1 MKKILITL
9 LSITLSYSSFASLGP
24 YEEAFEGG
32 ERILLDDELSE
43 ELKTIQ
49 GPVFLYSEKTDD
61 LFKFDQKTGTV
72 FTASPEEYETA
83 ALPPIL
89 LGIIIV
95 GVVAAGVYINVVDG
109 DNLLCFDKDLGS
121 YYWCLHY

>member
-49 GPVFLYSEKTDD
+49 GPVFLYSEQTDEF
-61 LFKFDQKTGTV
+61 FKFDKNKGTA
-72 FTASPEEYETA
+72 FQSSEEEYKTA
-83 ALPPIL
+83 VLAVLPAWAVALVIGQVGL
-89 LGIIIV
+89 LSG
-95 GVVAAGVYINVVDG
+95 AAYHAEKIKGHISSN
-109 DNLLCFDKDLGS
+109 DKKN
-121 YYWCLHY
+121 

>member
-32 ERILLDDELSE
+32 ERIQLDDELSE

-83 ALPPIL
+83 MAPIL
-89 LGIIIV
+89 IGIILV
-95 GVVAAGVYINVVDG
+95 GAALGGYGIGFVVG
-109 DNLLCFDKDLGS
+109 CQF
-121 YYWCLHY
+121 